1 MPDNN
6 DIAIIGMALR
16 VPGASTPEQ
25 FWDNLRDG
33 FESLQVYPEEQ
44 LRAHGVPAAQLADP
58 NYVPAGMPLQD
69 FDQFDPE
76 FFGFSPKEAAILD
89 PQHRQFYEVAW
100 EALERAGCVPEAT
113 DGAIGVFAGCG
124 MGAYFSQNILRN
136 ADLMRSVGLFLLRHT
151 GNDKDFLATRV
162 SYAFDL
168 KGPSIN
174 VQTACSTSLVATHLA
189 VQSLLSRETDVAL
202 AGGVTIEIPHGV
214 GYVYHEGEILS
225 PDGHCRS
232 FDHRSRG
239 TVFGSGVA
247 VVVLKRL
254 DDALRDGDH
263 VHAVIK
269 GSAVNNDGASKVG
282 YLAPSVEGQAAAIAE
297 AIALAGLEAGDIGY
311 VECHGTGTQMG
322 DPIEVAA
329 LTQAFRESSSGIG
342 NCLIGSVKSNIGHLD
357 TAAGVAGLIKAVLA
371 LEHEAIPP
379 SLNFEAPNP
388 SIPFDGSPFR
398 VAASLTPWPRT
409 PQPRRAAVN
418 SLGVGGTN
426 AFVVVEEAP
435 ERARLAATGGSPQVL
450 TLSAR
455 SRKALDDYAQRLA
468 SWLRARPDVDLAQVA
483 VSLARGRR
491 AFDQRRVL
499 AVRDTAEAIELLE
512 KGDARRVFTLTQE
525 VDKPSVVFMFPGGGA
540 QYAGMGRA
548 LYQSEPAFRDA
559 MDRGLALLLGR
570 FGVDLRPVFATD
582 PVGTPAIDAA
592 LNRPSIQLP
601 LVFLIELSMVALWR
615 AHGLN
620 PDALIGHS
628 MGENAAACAAGVF
641 SLEDGLGLVLLRGR
655 LMDDV
660 PDGGM
665 LSVPMAASE
674 LSEILGPD
682 LDLAA
687 ANGPTLSIASGP
699 RAALEDLAAR
709 LAARGIES
717 RRVRIDI
724 AAHSRM
730 LEGILAPFRD
740 YLRGIRLNPPT
751 LPIVSNHTGTWL
763 TPAEATDPDYW
774 VRHLRNTVLFNQGVQ
789 LLLERKDRVFLEVGP
804 GSILSSFVRQSHDA
818 PVQRVLGSLRHPE
831 DPAPDD
837 VYFRTVLG
845 RLAAMG
851 VPVDRQKVWPA
862 EVRRRPMPTYAFQ
875 HARYW
880 IEPTAQDLVAQDDQ
894 DLVPPRLD
902 SLADW
907 LAGPRWVQRGIFE
920 SAKREPLTWC
930 VLHDRD
936 PLAQRCIAAL
946 RGEGHRVVEVVA
958 GDTFSRVDDET
969 YTLAPEG
976 GASVYLQLIEALVAA
991 DRLPDRILHTWLL
1004 TRREVFRPGKTFLHR
1019 NQEFGFYSLFYLARA
1034 FAKRGA
1040 AKRSHWI
1047 VVGNGSV
1054 SLGGERARYPDKA
1067 TVLGAC
1073 AVIPR
1078 ELPSI
1083 TCNYVD
1089 LHLPVAGGDARKGA
1103 ARPVVEGDVRIGQG
1117 LLEELHAPPA
1127 NGVTA
1132 WRDRVRWVRYLAPHR
1147 SKSSGK
1153 SVPIRERGVYLI
1165 TGGFGGVAGIVADWL
1180 AREYRARL
1188 VLLSRTPLPPRP
1200 DWDAWIAE
1208 HGIQESISLA
1218 IRRIRELE
1226 DLGAEVLPIAAD
1238 VAVGEQVEEA
1248 IQAVTERFGTLHGV
1262 FHAAGV
1268 LRDGL
1273 IALKTEREIEEV
1285 FAAKLYGS
1293 LVLDRACRTLPMDF
1307 MILFSSVSAYVAPV
1321 GQIDYVAA
1329 NSFLNAFAE
1338 FCHGARPYP
1347 VVAINWGIWKDVG
1360 MVASPH
1366 STQAET
1372 DPARAELAR
1381 SSAQPVGYPLFRA
1394 RHVSNQETVQ
1404 VHWISGEIPAG
1415 HWIADE
1421 HRLLRGD
1428 SLVPATGYVE
1438 FFRAALAELGEPATG
1453 WKIASLMLLQP
1464 FYVEDGQ
1471 PRPFRVSLRGHPGR
1485 WRVQCF
1491 VDFGTESE
1499 ENWQLTATARVLP
1512 APDAAPGPLDVAGIE
1527 ARCAARL
1534 QSSIGDISIRTRQE
1548 AHLHF
1553 GSRWRVLR
1561 RIQFGNSEALA
1572 WLKLPEPLAGELADF
1587 PIHPG
1592 LLDIATGCA
1601 MDLIPGYAA
1610 QEVPANLWVPV
1621 GYGSFQ
1627 SLGPMPDEFLSWI
1640 RVSAESSLA
1649 SGSAAFDV
1657 VLADLSG
1664 RPFAVVERLSIR
1676 QLKEELP
1683 RQPVKPATPEGQGK
1697 PQGQGPAER
1706 ALAHNRERGIQDA
1719 EGIEIIRRV
1728 LGCIDRPVIIA
1739 SSFRPQDLV
1748 SQADAVS
1755 LIGQAPDSTRFAR
1768 PEMETSFEAPRDEI
1782 ERSLAELWGGL
1793 LGVEG
1798 VGIRDSF
1805 FDLGGHSLVAVRL
1818 FNEIADKYGV
1828 DLPMSVL
1835 MQHPDVASLAERIR
1849 GGPVGSHAEEKP
1861 AGPAGPEVAE
1871 EPFRHVVAMQTGTV
1885 GAGTPLFIVSGMFGN
1900 VLNLSHMAHLLGEDR
1915 PFLALQARGLYGEAP
1930 PHETFEEMA
1939 RDYLVEVRRV
1949 QPTGPYLL
1957 GGFSGGG
1964 LVAFEM
1970 ARQLLEQGERVD
1982 AMILLDTPIREP
1994 ENFSVMDRIE
2004 MWLPGLKAEGPA
2016 FLVRKLRERREWRRE
2031 LEARERTRDNEAA
2044 GSLQFHSQ
2052 RVGDAF
2058 LRALARYKVPKLDIP
2073 AILLRP
2079 KLKAKFR
2086 LRDGR
2091 LIDTDRNVLK
2101 PDNGWSPHVAAL
2113 RVIEVPGN
2121 HDSMVLEPNVRVLTS
2136 ALRKVLAGTG

>member
-25 FWDNLRDG
+25 FWDNLRRG
-33 FESLQVYPEEQ
+33 HESLETYTEEH
-44 LRAHGVPAAQLADP
+44 LRAQGVPPALLADP
-58 NYVPAGMPLQD
+58 NYVRAGMPLQD

-100 EALERAGCVPEAT
+100 EALERAGCVPENT
-113 DGAIGVFAGCG
+113 EGAIGVFAGCG

-151 GNDKDFLATRV
+151 GNDKDFLSTRV

-254 DDALRDGDH
+254 DDAQRDGDH

-282 YLAPSVEGQAAAIAE
+282 YLAPSVEGQAAAITE

-329 LTQAFRESSSGIG
+329 LTQAFRESSSGVAD
-342 NCLIGSVKSNIGHLD
+342 CLIGSVKSNIGHLD

-371 LEHEAIPP
+371 LEHEAVPP

-388 SIPFDGSPFR
+388 AIAFDGSPFR
-398 VAASLTPWPRT
+398 VAAELTPWPRGRR
-409 PQPRRAAVN
+409 PRRAAVN

-435 ERARLAATGGSPQVL
+435 LRTPGAKSPPRPAVL
-450 TLSAR
+450 SLSAR
-455 SRKALDDYAQRLA
+455 SRKALDDYGLRLA
-468 SWLRARPDVDLAQVA
+468 AWLRAHPDADLGQVA

-499 AVRDTAEAIELLE
+499 AVRDAAEAIELLE
-512 KGDARRVFTLTQE
+512 KPDPRRVFSLAQE
-525 VDKPSVVFMFPGGGA
+525 VDRPSLVFMFPGGGA
-540 QYAGMGRA
+540 QYPGMART
-548 LYQSEPAFRDA
+548 LYEAEPAFRAA
-559 MDRGLALLLGR
+559 MDRGLDLLRTR
-570 FGVDLRPVFATD
+570 FGVDLRPVFAMD
-582 PVGTPAIDAA
+582 PVKGPEIEGA
-592 LNRPSIQLP
+592 LSRPSIQLP
-601 LVFLIELSMVALWR
+601 LVFLIELSLVALWR
-615 AHGLN
+615 SYGVK

-674 LSEILGPD
+674 LRELLGPD

-687 ANGPTLSIASGP
+687 ANGPTLSIASGAREP
-699 RAALEDLAAR
+699 LDALAVR
-709 LAARGIES
+709 LAKQGVEA
-717 RRVRIDI
+717 RRVRINI

-730 LEGILAPFRD
+730 LEGILEPFRS
-740 YLRGIRLNPPT
+740 YLRGIRLHAPD

-763 TPAEATDPDYW
+763 SAAQATDPEYW
-774 VRHLRNTVLFNQGVQ
+774 VRHLRNTVLFSDGVQ
-789 LLLERKDRVFLEVGP
+789 LLLQQKDRVFLEVGP
-804 GSILSSFVRQSHDA
+804 GSILSSFVRQSHEA

-851 VPVDRQKVWPA
+851 VAVDREQVWPA
-862 EVRRRPMPTYAFQ
+862 AIPRLPLPTYAFQ
-875 HARYW
+875 HSRYW
-880 IEPTAQDLVAQDDQ
+880 VEPTAQDLVAQDDQ
-894 DLVPPRLD
+894 ALVPERLER
-902 SLADW
+902 LEDW
-907 LAGPRWVQRGIFE
+907 LSGPRWVQRGIFDE
-920 SAKREPLTWC
+920 QTERECLTWC
-930 VLHDRD
+930 VFHDRD
-936 PLAQRCIAAL
+936 PLARVAVDSL
-946 RGEGHRVVEVVA
+946 RSEGHRVVEVVA
-958 GDTFSRVDDET
+958 GDAFARLDDEH

-976 GASVYLQLIEALVAA
+976 GAAVYLQLIEALVAA
-991 DRLPDRILHTWLL
+991 DRLPDRVLHTWLL
-1004 TRREVFRPGKTFLHR
+1004 TRREAFRPGKTFLHR

-1040 AKRSHWI
+1040 SKRSHWI
-1047 VVGNGSV
+1047 VAGNGGV
-1054 SLGGERARYPDKA
+1054 SLNGEMARYPDKA

-1078 ELPSI
+1078 ELPTI

-1089 LHLPVAGGDARKGA
+1089 LQVVIAPGVARKGA
-1103 ARPVVEGDVRIGQG
+1103 SVAAPDDARLGQS
-1117 LLEELHAPPA
+1117 LLQELHAPPA

-1147 SKSSGK
+1147 SKSTGK
-1153 SVPIRERGVYLI
+1153 AVPIRERGVYLI
-1165 TGGFGGVAGIVADWL
+1165 TGGFGGVAGIIADWL
-1180 AREYRARL
+1180 AREHRARL
-1188 VLLSRTPLPPRP
+1188 VLMSRTPLPPRAE
-1200 DWDAWIAE
+1200 WAAWIAE
-1208 HGIQESISLA
+1208 HGLHESISTA

-1226 DLGAEVLPIAAD
+1226 DLGAEVLPVAAD
-1238 VAVGEQVEEA
+1238 VSVSEQVEDAIEA
-1248 IQAVTERFGTLHGV
+1248 VKARFGGLQGV

-1273 IALKTEREIEEV
+1273 IALKSEREIEEV
-1285 FAAKLYGS
+1285 FSAKLYGS
-1293 LVLDRACRTLPMDF
+1293 LVLDRACKALPLDF

-1329 NSFLNAFAE
+1329 NAFLNAFAE
-1338 FCHGARPYP
+1338 SCHGARSYP
-1347 VVAINWGIWKDVG
+1347 VVAVNWGIWKDVG

-1372 DPARAELAR
+1372 DPARAELA
-1381 SSAQPVGYPLFRA
+1381 SSTALPVRYPLFRA
-1394 RHVSNQETVQ
+1394 RHVSSQETQQ

-1428 SLVPATGYVE
+1428 ALVPATGYVE
-1438 FFRAALAELGEPATG
+1438 FIRASLDELGEATTG
-1453 WKIASLMLLQP
+1453 VKIASLMLLQP
-1464 FYVEDGQ
+1464 FYVDDGQ
-1471 PRPFRVSLRGHPGR
+1471 PRPFRISLRGNPGR
-1485 WRVQCF
+1485 WRVQVF
-1491 VDFGTESE
+1491 VDFGGDRGEG
-1499 ENWQLTATARVLP
+1499 WQLTATARVLP
-1512 APDAAPGPLDVAGIE
+1512 ASPAEPERLDLAAIE
-1527 ARCAARL
+1527 ARCSNHPEAATGEVSL
-1534 QSSIGDISIRTRQE
+1534 RTRQE
-1548 AHLHF
+1548 AHLRF
-1553 GSRWRVLR
+1553 GSRWHVLR
-1561 RIQFGNSEALA
+1561 RLQFGTGEALA
-1572 WLKLPEPLAGELADF
+1572 WLKLAEPLKPDLAEF
-1587 PIHPG
+1587 AVHPG

-1601 MDLIPGYAA
+1601 MDLIPGYRE
-1610 QEVPANLWVPV
+1610 QEVPAHLWVPV
-1621 GYGSFQ
+1621 SYGAFVS
-1627 SLGPMPDEFLSWI
+1627 SGLMPDEFQSWI
-1640 RVSAESSLA
+1640 RVAPDSSVS

-1657 VLADLSG
+1657 VMADAAG
-1664 RPFAVVERLSIR
+1664 RVFAVLERLSIR
-1676 QLKEELP
+1676 QLKDELP
-1683 RQPVKPATPEGQGK
+1683 RQPVRAAAA
-1697 PQGQGPAER
+1697 QGQAKAPALSPAER
-1706 ALAHNRERGIQDA
+1706 ALAHNRERGIRDG
-1719 EGIEIIRRV
+1719 EGVEIIRRV
-1728 LGCIDRPVIIA
+1728 LGCVDRPVIIA

-1748 SQADAVS
+1748 RQADAVS
-1755 LIGQAPDSTRFAR
+1755 QIAQAPDSTRFAR

-1818 FNEIADKYGV
+1818 FNEIADKYGM

-1835 MQHPDVASLAERIR
+1835 MQHPDVASLSEKIR
-1849 GGPVGSHAEEKP
+1849 GGPVGARSEEAP
-1861 AGPAGPEVAE
+1861 AGASATESAP
-1871 EPFRHVVAMQTGTV
+1871 EPFRHIVPMQAGSV

-1939 RDYLVEVRRV
+1939 KDYLVEVRRV
-1949 QPTGPYLL
+1949 QPAGPYLL

-1970 ARQLLEQGERVD
+1970 ARQLMAAGERVE

-1994 ENFSVMDRIE
+1994 ENFGVLDRVE
-2004 MWLPGLKAEGPA
+2004 MWLPGIKAEGPA
-2016 FLVRKLRERREWRRE
+2016 FLVRKFRERREWRRE
-2031 LEARERTRDNEAA
+2031 LAARDQARNIESG

-2058 LRALARYKVPKLDIP
+2058 LRALARYKVSKLDIP
-2073 AILLRP
+2073 AVLLRP
-2079 KLKAKFR
+2079 RLKAKFR

-2091 LIDTDRNVLK
+2091 LIDADRNVLK
-2101 PDNGWSPHVAAL
+2101 PDNGWSPYVASL
-2113 RVIEVPGN
+2113 TVIEVPGN

-2136 ALRKVLAGTG
+2136 ALRKVLARAG